1 MFRRSR
7 RKPIAVGTGPAPPR
21 RHFERRRAV
30 RLNPFPGQSGRPAPR
45 APRRPATR
53 RFLPALEPLEDRA
66 VPALGTFELD
76 GNATTQATHDWDQ
89 VHNDV
94 VVNPGQNTSG
104 SIPGAAVFV
113 RDRSNVGNDN
123 IFTQGS
129 SDEDD
134 LPAWRLST
142 GRPQPKNDIANVYA
156 IASEVQVGAET
167 HVVVNFGADRISN
180 AGEAAMGF

>member
-1 MFRRSR
+1 MGLFHLQGR
-7 RKPIAVGTGPAPPR
+7 GTPH
-21 RHFERRRAV
+21 HFG
-30 RLNPFPGQSGRPAPR
+30 L
-45 APRRPATR
+45 
-53 RFLPALEPLEDRA
+53 ALQRLEDRA

-89 VHNDV
+89 VFNDV

-104 SIPGAAVFV
+104 SLPGAAVFI

-134 LPAWRLST
+134 LTAWRLST
-142 GRPQPKNDIANVYA
+142 GRPQAKSDIANVYA
-156 IASEVQVGAET
+156 IASEVPVGAET
-167 HVVVNFGADRISN
+167 HTVVNFGADRISSL
-180 AGEAAMGF
+180 